1 MITARSS
8 LAPLL
13 SLALL
18 APAAPDAPS
27 TLPPLAPAERCHGED
42 QLQRLN
48 WSGRAD
54 RAGPAPGRHPP
65 GTGPA
70 PARSRAGQA
79 PPNTTGATAGHSPQ
93 WLITCLNICIG
104 DSVLTEK
111 PYTLSL
117 PELSSV
123 DVEVPEETNR
133 ALTDSPHKF
142 RIRA

>member
-1 MITARSS
+1 MR
-8 LAPLL
+8 
-13 SLALL
+13 
-18 APAAPDAPS
+18 AAPTAHC
-27 TLPPLAPAERCHGED
+27 TAQRCRAVRIVGPLAGSRCHGEA

-48 WSGRAD
+48 NRPTKQSGGSGRAD

-65 GTGPA
+65 DTGSA

-111 PYTLSL
+111 PTHY
-117 PELSSV
+117 PELSLV

-142 RIRA
+142 RIGA